1 MNLNPL
7 AVNAIVEPRAADL
20 GDYSAVL
27 DAAGRGN
34 LVVDQGSLILVAD
47 YQKSGSDLIL
57 TGPDGV
63 KVLILNYFESST
75 SPDLWTAGGARV
87 ASETAAK
94 LAGVHDLVQYAQAGG
109 ADSAAVQPIGV
120 AEAVRGD
127 VLAVRAD
134 GTRVV
139 LRDGSPVFQGDV
151 IETGANSSIG
161 LRFNDDTSFAMQGNG
176 RMVLDELIYDPG
188 TQSGSAAVSVLQG
201 AFVFVTG
208 QVAKTDPSSFSV
220 STPLATIGVR
230 GTMVG
235 GTQDDRL
242 DIYFNEGAGFIQNA
256 GGRVD
261 IDAGERTFVLGFNLI
276 PQTPQAT
283 PPGLFDSLFQSAL
296 GVLPA
301 TQFYT
306 PGQRGSVDEPTD
318 EEAQAAA
325 DVAPEAGEG
334 SIPVVDVTLSQE
346 LVPQLPTLINLA
358 PLPPGLQAGLGRRG
372 SGRRSDNDDDVVF
385 AALNQAPF
393 AIELSSVVL
402 SEGAVVG
409 SVVGLLSAID
419 PDDGEFTFSIVDDP
433 DGRFEI
439 VGNELRLMAPVDFET
454 QQVHEVV
461 VRATDSEGLS
471 VNRSFTISVSDLPDT
486 VIFGTPGD
494 DVLVG
499 GPGADLFI
507 ASPGN
512 DVLDGLGGAD
522 TVDYSDSDTGI
533 TADLTTGNVT
543 GGFGATDTLNSIEN
557 VTGTGQADVLIGDAG
572 DNILQGGA
580 GDDTLNGG
588 AGNDTL
594 LGGDGDDKI
603 IGGHGEGDDNID
615 GGTGNDTVSYTSA
628 VAGIVVNLETG
639 VAFGDP
645 AIGVDSLNAVEN
657 VIGGQANDLLVG
669 NAAANRF
676 EGGMGDDVVL
686 GGAGDDE
693 IFGGDIRTREPVALA
708 RPGDVFDI
716 SNTDQANLR
725 IDFVSEGAGFENTFG
740 FYLADADGV
749 PMSGRIVFA
758 NVDVAETASINL
770 DATVLAGASQLGF
783 FVIPDGFGLNGG
795 LLDSAE
801 VGFELVN
808 GFWTVT
814 LGGEAL
820 EGNGAPALFSD
831 PTLNAD
837 GFDHEID
844 GGESGNSNWE
854 DLAGGGDGDFD
865 DLKLD
870 IAVREI
876 PDEDGDD
883 TLSGGDG
890 DDQIFGGSGDDVLT
904 GDVGDDR
911 LSGGRGNDQIDGGAG
926 NFDVVLYDDFD
937 GTMGVDVDL
946 VAGTARDV
954 HGDTD
959 QLSNV
964 EGVVG
969 SRFDDRIAGDAANNL
984 IIGGGGDDVI
994 AGGAG
999 SDVMVGDEGADL
1011 FSYLSLADGTDIAG
1025 NTTVGSVS
1033 TDLVEDF
1040 ESGVDKFVFDA
1051 AEFDPGATFVTI
1063 GSAYNGNNSGVESGA
1078 AFVYDGTHLIYDEDV
1093 SAEGYTVVADTNG
1106 KTVTSDDIDSS
1117 NSSGS

>member
-1 MNLNPL
+1 MNPNPVAAD
-7 AVNAIVEPRAADL
+7 AVVEPRAVAI
-20 GDYSAVL
+20 GDYTAVL

-34 LVVDQGSLILVAD
+34 LVVDQDLLILVGD
-47 YQKSGSDLIL
+47 YQKSGADLVL

-63 KVLILNYFESST
+63 KVLVLNYFESST
-75 SPDLWTAGGARV
+75 PPDLWTAGGARV
-87 ASETAAK
+87 ASETATK

-109 ADSAAVQPIGV
+109 AGTAIQPIGV

-139 LRDGSPVFQGDV
+139 LNDGSPVFQGDV
-151 IETGANSSIG
+151 IETGANSSVG

-188 TQSGSAAVSVLQG
+188 TLSGSAAVSVLQG

-235 GTQDDRL
+235 GAQGDRL

-276 PQTPQAT
+276 PQTPQPT

-306 PGQRGSVDEPTD
+306 PGQRGSADEPTD

-325 DVAPEAGEG
+325 DVAPEAGDAG
-334 SIPVVDVTLSQE
+334 IPVVDVTLPQE
-346 LVPQLPTLINLA
+346 LVPQLPTLLNLA
-358 PLPPGLQAGLGRRG
+358 PLPPGIQAGLGRG
-372 SGRRSDNDDDVVF
+372 GAARRSDNDDDFVF

-393 AIELSSVVL
+393 AVELSSVSV
-402 SEGAVVG
+402 SEGAAVG
-409 SVVGLLSAID
+409 SVVGVISASD
-419 PDDGEFTFSIVDDP
+419 PDDTEFTFSVVDDP

-439 VGNELRLMAPVDFET
+439 VGNELRLIAPLDFET
-454 QQVHEVV
+454 QQTHEVTI
-461 VRATDSEGLS
+461 RATDSEGLS
-471 VNRSFTISVSDLPDT
+471 VVRTFVISVADQPDT

-512 DVLDGLGGAD
+512 DVLDGLGGSD
-522 TVDYSDSDTGI
+522 TVDYSDSETGI
-533 TADLTTGNVT
+533 TADLGAGSAT
-543 GGFGATDTLNSIEN
+543 GGFEATDTLSNIEN
-557 VTGTGQADVLIGDAG
+557 VIGTGQNDVLIGDAG
-572 DNILQGGA
+572 DNQLQGGA
-580 GDDTLNGG
+580 GNDVLDGG
-588 AGNDTL
+588 SGNDTL
-594 LGGDGDDKI
+594 LGGDGDDTI
-603 IGGHGEGDDNID
+603 IGGSGEGDDNID
-615 GGTGNDTVSYTSA
+615 GGLGNDTVSYTSA

-645 AIGVDSLNAVEN
+645 AIGVDTLNGVEN

-669 NAAANRF
+669 NAVDNRL

-693 IFGGDIRTREPVALA
+693 IFGGDVRTREPVTLA
-708 RPGDVFDI
+708 RPGEVYDI
-716 SNTDQANLR
+716 SGVDQANLR
-725 IDFVSEGAGFENTFG
+725 VDFISEGAGFQNTFG
-740 FYLADADGV
+740 FFLAGDDGV
-749 PMSGRIVFA
+749 PISGRIVFA
-758 NVDVAETASINL
+758 NVDVSDTAGVNL
-770 DATVLAGASQLGF
+770 DAAALAGATQLGF
-783 FVIPDGFGLNGG
+783 FVIPDGFGLNEG
-795 LLDSAE
+795 LLDGAE
-801 VGFELVN
+801 VGFELVD
-808 GFWTVT
+808 GLWTVT
-814 LGGEAL
+814 LDGEAL
-820 EGNGAPALFSD
+820 LGDGAPALFSD
-831 PTLNAD
+831 PSLNV
-837 GFDHEID
+837 GEFDQEVD
-844 GGESGNSNWE
+844 NSEPGNSNWE
-854 DLAGGGDGDFD
+854 DLVGGGDGDFD
-865 DLKLD
+865 DLNVE
-870 IAVREI
+870 ITVSEI
-876 PDEDGDD
+876 PENDGND

-890 DDQIFGGSGDDVLT
+890 NDQIFGGSGDDVLN
-904 GDVGDDR
+904 GDAGDDR

-937 GTMGVDVDL
+937 GIMGVDVDL

-969 SRFDDRIAGDAANNL
+969 SRFDDRLVGDAANNL

-994 AGGAG
+994 VGGAG
-999 SDVMVGDEGADL
+999 SDAMVGDDGADL
-1011 FSYLSLADGTDIAG
+1011 FSYLSLADGTQIAG
-1025 NTTVGSVS
+1025 NTTVGTTS

-1040 ESGVDKFVFDA
+1040 ETGIDKFVFDA
-1051 AEFDPGATFVTI
+1051 AEFDADAVFVTI
-1063 GSAYNGNNSGVESGA
+1063 GEAYNGTNSGVQSGA
-1078 AFVYDGTHLIYDEDV
+1078 AFVFDGAHLVYDGDV
-1093 SAEGYTVVADTNG
+1093 AAEGYTVVADTNG
-1106 KTVTSDDIDSS
+1106 RQVTSDDIDNS

>member
-1 MNLNPL
+1 MNPKPL
-7 AVNAIVEPRAADL
+7 ATDAIADPRADM
-20 GDYSAVL
+20 GDYTAVL

-34 LVVDQGSLILVAD
+34 LVVEQDLLILVGD

-57 TGPDGV
+57 TGPEGV
-63 KVLILNYFESST
+63 RVLILNYFESSV

-87 ASETAAK
+87 AAETAAK
-94 LAGVHDLVQYAQAGG
+94 LAGVHDPVQYAQAGSTDG
-109 ADSAAVQPIGV
+109 AIQPIGV

-139 LRDGSPVFQGDV
+139 LQDGSPVFQGDV
-151 IETGANSSIG
+151 VETGDGSSVG

-235 GTQDDRL
+235 GTQGDRL

-306 PGQRGSVDEPTD
+306 PGQRGSADEPTD

-325 DVAPEAGEG
+325 DVAPEAGDANV
-334 SIPVVDVTLSQE
+334 PVVDVTLAQE
-346 LVPQLPTLINLA
+346 LVPQLPTLLNLA
-358 PLPPGLQAGLGRRG
+358 PLPPGLQAGMQRG
-372 SGRRSDNDDDVVF
+372 GAARRSDNDDVVF

-393 AIELSSVVL
+393 AIELSDVIA
-402 SEGAVVG
+402 SEDAVVG
-409 SVVGLLSAID
+409 SVVGVLSATD
-419 PDDGEFTFSIVDDP
+419 PDDGEITFSIVSDP
-433 DGRFEI
+433 DGRFEV
-439 VGNELRLMAPVDFET
+439 VGNELRLIAPLDFEA
-454 QQVHEVV
+454 QQFHDVV

-471 VNRSFTISVSDLPDT
+471 VDRTFTISVSDVPDT

-499 GPGADLFI
+499 GPGADLFV

-522 TVDYSDSDTGI
+522 TVDYSDSETGI
-533 TADLTTGNVT
+533 VADLSAGTVT
-543 GGFGATDTLNSIEN
+543 GGFDATDTLSNIEN
-557 VTGTGQADVLIGDAG
+557 VTGTAQSDVLIGDAG
-572 DNILQGGA
+572 DNILEGGA

-588 AGNDTL
+588 EGDDTL
-594 LGGDGDDKI
+594 LGGEGDDTI

-615 GGTGNDTVSYTSA
+615 GGSGNDTVTYTSA

-657 VIGGQANDLLVG
+657 VVGGQADDLLVG
-669 NAAANRF
+669 NAADNRL

-686 GGAGDDE
+686 GGAGHDV
-693 IFGGDIRTREPVALA
+693 IFGGDVRTREPVVLA
-708 RPGDVFDI
+708 RTGDVFDI
-716 SNTDQANLR
+716 SDTDQLNLR
-725 IDFVSEGAGFENTFG
+725 VDFISEGAGFQNTFG

-749 PMSGRIVFA
+749 PLSGRIVFA
-758 NVDVAETASINL
+758 NVDVADTASINL
-770 DATVLAGASQLGF
+770 DAAALDGAAKLGF
-783 FVIPDGFGLNGG
+783 FVVPDGFGRNSG
-795 LLDSAE
+795 LLDGAE

-808 GFWTVT
+808 GLWTVT
-814 LGGEAL
+814 LDGEAL
-820 EGNGAPALFSD
+820 RGDAAPALFSD
-831 PTLNAD
+831 PALNVG
-837 GFDHEID
+837 GFDQEVD
-844 GGESGNSNWE
+844 NAVPGNSNWE
-854 DLAGGGDGDFD
+854 DIVGGGDGDFD
-865 DLKLD
+865 DLNLD
-870 IAVREI
+870 ITVSDVPAN
-876 PDEDGDD
+876 DGND

-890 DDQIFGGSGDDVLT
+890 NDQIFGGSGDDTLQ
-904 GDVGDDR
+904 GDAGDDR
-911 LSGGRGNDQIDGGAG
+911 ISGGRGNDQIDGGAG

-937 GTMGVDVDL
+937 GTMGVEVDL

-964 EGVVG
+964 EGVLG
-969 SRFDDRIAGDAANNL
+969 SRFDDRIVGDAANNL
-984 IIGGGGDDVI
+984 IIGGEGDDVI
-994 AGGAG
+994 VGGGG
-999 SDVMVGDEGADL
+999 SDVMVGDDGADL
-1011 FSYLSLADGTDIAG
+1011 FSYLSLADGTQIAG
-1025 NTTVGSVS
+1025 NTTVGTTS

-1040 ESGVDKFVFDA
+1040 ETGVDKFVFDT
-1051 AEFDPGATFVTI
+1051 AEFDADAVFVTI
-1063 GSAYNGNNSGVESGA
+1063 GEAYDGTNSGVQSGA
-1078 AFVYDGTHLIYDEDV
+1078 AFVFDGTHLVYDGDV
-1093 SAEGYTVVADTNG
+1093 GTEGYTVVADTNG
-1106 KTVTSDDIDSS
+1106 RQVTSDDIDKS

>member
-1 MNLNPL
+1 MNPKPMATD
-7 AVNAIVEPRAADL
+7 AVVDPRAADM
-20 GDYSAVL
+20 GDYTAVL

-34 LVVDQGSLILVAD
+34 LVVDQDLLILVGD
-47 YQKSGSDLIL
+47 YQKSGTDLIL
-57 TGPDGV
+57 TGPDGA
-63 KVLILNYFESST
+63 KVLVLNYFESST
-75 SPDLWTAGGARV
+75 PPDLWTAGGARV

-94 LAGVHDLVQYAQAGG
+94 LAGVHDLVQYAQASDTTG
-109 ADSAAVQPIGV
+109 AIQPIGV

-139 LRDGSPVFQGDV
+139 LQDGSPVFQGDV
-151 IETGANSSIG
+151 VETGDGASVG

-235 GTQDDRL
+235 GTQGDRL

-306 PGQRGSVDEPTD
+306 PGQRGSADEPTD

-325 DVAPEAGEG
+325 EVAPEAGEG
-334 SIPVVDVTLSQE
+334 AIPVVDVTLQQE
-346 LVPQLPTLINLA
+346 LVPQLPTLLNLA
-358 PLPPGLQAGLGRRG
+358 PLPPGLQASLQRG
-372 SGRRSDNDDDVVF
+372 GAARRSDNDDVIF

-393 AIELSSVVL
+393 AIELSDVSA
-402 SEGAVVG
+402 SEGAAIG
-409 SVVGLLSAID
+409 SVIGVLSATD
-419 PDDGEFTFSIVDDP
+419 PDDGELTFSIVSDP
-433 DGRFEI
+433 DDRFEI
-439 VGNELRLMAPVDFET
+439 VGNELRLTAPLDFET
-454 QQVHEVV
+454 QQFHDVV

-471 VNRSFTISVSDLPDT
+471 VDRAFAISVSDVPDT

-507 ASPGN
+507 ASPGD
-512 DVLDGLGGAD
+512 DVLDGLGGSD
-522 TVDYSDSDTGI
+522 TVDYSDSETGI
-533 TADLTTGNVT
+533 IADLSAGSVT
-543 GGFGATDTLNSIEN
+543 GGFDATDTLSNIEN
-557 VTGTGQADVLIGDAG
+557 VTGTGQNDVLIGDAG

-580 GDDTLNGG
+580 GDDTLDGG
-588 AGNDTL
+588 EGNDTL
-594 LGGDGDDKI
+594 LAGDGDDTI

-615 GGTGNDTVSYTSA
+615 GGAGNDTVSYTSA

-645 AIGVDSLNAVEN
+645 AIGVDTLNAVEN
-657 VIGGQANDLLVG
+657 VIGGQANDLIVG
-669 NAAANRF
+669 NAADNRL

-686 GGAGDDE
+686 GGDGNDQ
-693 IFGGDIRTREPVALA
+693 IFGGDIRTREPVVLT
-708 RPGDVFDI
+708 RPGDVYDI
-716 SNTDQANLR
+716 SEVEQVNLR
-725 IDFVSEGAGFENTFG
+725 VDFVSEGAGFENTFG
-740 FYLADADGV
+740 YYLADADGV
-749 PMSGRIVFA
+749 PLSGQIVFA
-758 NVDVAETASINL
+758 NVDIADTASFNL
-770 DATVLAGASQLGF
+770 DATALAGAAQLGF
-783 FVIPDGFGLNGG
+783 FVIPDGFGLNDVLVDG
-795 LLDSAE
+795 AE
-801 VGFELVN
+801 IGFAFVD

-820 EGNGAPALFSD
+820 EGDGAPALFSD
-831 PTLNAD
+831 PNLNAD

-844 GGESGNSNWE
+844 NDEPGNSNWE
-854 DLAGGGDGDFD
+854 DLAGGGDGDFN
-865 DLKLD
+865 DLNLD
-870 IAVREI
+870 ITVTEI
-876 PDEDGDD
+876 PAEDGDD
-883 TLSGGDG
+883 TLSGGVG
-890 DDQIFGGSGDDVLT
+890 DDQIFGGSGDDVLN
-904 GDVGDDR
+904 GDEGNDR
-911 LSGGRGNDQIDGGAG
+911 LSGGAGNDQIDGGAG

-937 GTMGVDVDL
+937 GIMGVEVDL
-946 VAGTARDV
+946 VAGTARDS

-969 SRFDDRIAGDAANNL
+969 SRFDDLIVGDAADNL
-984 IIGGGGDDVI
+984 I
-994 AGGAG
+994 AGGEG
-999 SDVMVGDEGADL
+999 SDVMTGGDGADL
-1011 FSYLSLADGTDIAG
+1011 FSYLSQADGTEIAG
-1025 NTTVGSVS
+1025 NSTVGTTS
-1033 TDLVEDF
+1033 TDLIQDF

-1051 AEFDPGATFVTI
+1051 TEFDPDATFVTI
-1063 GSAYNGNNSGVESGA
+1063 GSAYNGNNSGVQSGA
-1078 AFVYDGTHLIYDEDV
+1078 AFVFDGTHLIYDEDV
-1093 SAEGYTVVADTNG
+1093 TSEGYTVVADTNG
-1106 KTVTSDDIDSS
+1106 QQVTADDIDNS
-1117 NSSGS
+1117 NSSSS